1 MNPKIK
7 ELRKKAMQLP
17 LTPGVYLMKN
27 RRSEIISVGKAK
39 ALKNR
44 VSQYFGSEHNHTVKV
59 RKMVENVDDFDVI
72 LTDSEFEA
80 LVLECSLIKQHSPK
94 YNILLKDDKGYSY
107 IKVTPGKWRNIYAVL
122 QREDDGA
129 KYIGPYMSSFAA
141 RNTVDEAKKI
151 FRLPQCNKVFPRDF
165 GKSRPCLNF
174 FIGQCSGVCSGK
186 VPFSPYNEAVEDAL
200 AFIKEGGT
208 AALADLQKR
217 MEDAAENLEF
227 EKAARLRDRI
237 AAIKR
242 LGGKQKV
249 MSADVREQDVF
260 ALVTGAASSGKACL
274 SVLRFADGRLYDS
287 ENFITDVPEDT
298 AETLAELIRSFYMI
312 RDFVPRRVSVDGEVA
327 DSELLERWLSE
338 RKGKKVIISHS
349 TAGEQKKLF
358 EMCRSNA
365 AQYLTPLTGTAGR
378 KTAALDE
385 LAGMLG
391 LPAAPEFIES
401 YDISHTAGSDNVA
414 GMIVFRN
421 GEPYRRGYRRFM
433 IKGFTGQDDY
443 TVNHLVSAEDIAIMS
458 RELLRHETIL
468 QYTSIWMDTI
478 RNGAFGLSNTNR
490 LIRFYP
496 GATGLKT
503 GSTSKSGLCISATA
517 RRDGRHLIAVIMGSP
532 TREIRNEMAKKLLD
546 WGFSSFAM
554 YRNPAAQRGN
564 IRILGGTVEQC
575 AVEYGEFTHLM
586 KKGTERDVVYEIML
600 PESAAA
606 PLHKGDAVGKI
617 VYRLG
622 EEILGEADIVAAEDV
637 EKISFTGLLGRMLRI
652 LLLRP

>member
-27 RRSEIISVGKAK
+27 SSSEIIYVGKAK

-151 FRLPQCNKVFPRDF
+151 FRLPQCSKVFPRDF

-186 VPFSPYNEAVEDAL
+186 VPFSQYNEAVEDAL

-338 RKGKKVIISHS
+338 KKGKKVIISHS

-443 TVNHLVSAEDIAIMS
+443 ASMRQVVTRRFVHYKAGDKGFDEAPDLLLIDGGVTHAKVAVAALQELNLSFPVFGMVKDDRHRTRALVTPEGEEIRIDNNQAIFS
-458 RELLRHETIL
+458 LIGQIQEETHRFAITYHRQLRSKRLRYSELDGIPGIGAKRKQELLR
-468 QYTSIWMDTI
+468 QFKS
-478 RNGAFGLSNTNR
+478 LSA
-490 LIRFYP
+490 I
-496 GATGLKT
+496 GQAT
-503 GSTSKSGLCISATA
+503 
-517 RRDGRHLIAVIMGSP
+517 
-532 TREIRNEMAKKLLD
+532 
-546 WGFSSFAM
+546 
-554 YRNPAAQRGN
+554 
-564 IRILGGTVEQC
+564 
-575 AVEYGEFTHLM
+575 
-586 KKGTERDVVYEIML
+586 L
-600 PESAAA
+600 PELERLLPKDAAA
-606 PLHKGDAVGKI
+606 AVYHHFREK
-617 VYRLG
+617 G
-622 EEILGEADIVAAEDV
+622 EE
-637 EKISFTGLLGRMLRI
+637 
-652 LLLRP
+652 

>member
-27 RRSEIISVGKAK
+27 SSSEIIYVGKAK

-165 GKSRPCLNF
+165 GKNRPCLNF

-186 VPFSPYNEAVEDAL
+186 VPFSQYNEAVEDAL

-287 ENFITDVPEDT
+287 ENFITDVPEDA
-298 AETLAELIRSFYMI
+298 AEAMAELIRSFYMI

-338 RKGKKVIISHS
+338 KKGKKVIISHS

-443 TVNHLVSAEDIAIMS
+443 ASMAEVLDRRFTRYEEEKESGEGFGRLPDLILLDGGKGQVSAVEPILKKHGLENIPLFGMVKDGSHRTRAIAKSGGEIAFTSKRRAFTLVAEIQEEVHRFAVTYHRQKHKASALSSTLTDIPGVGPS
-458 RELLRHETIL
+458 RAKALLRHFKTVTAIKNAGVDELKNVSGISDSMAQTIYDAL
-468 QYTSIWMDTI
+468 
-478 RNGAFGLSNTNR
+478 
-490 LIRFYP
+490 
-496 GATGLKT
+496 
-503 GSTSKSGLCISATA
+503 
-517 RRDGRHLIAVIMGSP
+517 H
-532 TREIRNEMAKKLLD
+532 
-546 WGFSSFAM
+546 
-554 YRNPAAQRGN
+554 
-564 IRILGGTVEQC
+564 
-575 AVEYGEFTHLM
+575 
-586 KKGTERDVVYEIML
+586 
-600 PESAAA
+600 PES
-606 PLHKGDAVGKI
+606 
-617 VYRLG
+617 
-622 EEILGEADIVAAEDV
+622 
-637 EKISFTGLLGRMLRI
+637 
-652 LLLRP
+652 

>member
-27 RRSEIISVGKAK
+27 SSSEIIYVGKAK

-165 GKSRPCLNF
+165 GKNRPCLNF

-186 VPFSPYNEAVEDAL
+186 VPFSQYNEAVEDAL

-338 RKGKKVIISHS
+338 KKGKKVIISHS

-443 TVNHLVSAEDIAIMS
+443 ASMAEVLDRRFTRYEEEKESGESFGRLPDLILLDGGKGQVSAVEPILKKHGLENIPLFGMVKDGSHRTRAIAKSGGEIAFTSKRRAFTLVAEIQEEVHRFAVTYHRQKHKASALSSTLTDIPGVGPS
-458 RELLRHETIL
+458 RAKALLRHFKTVTAIKNASVDELKNVSGISDSMAQTIYDAL
-468 QYTSIWMDTI
+468 
-478 RNGAFGLSNTNR
+478 
-490 LIRFYP
+490 
-496 GATGLKT
+496 
-503 GSTSKSGLCISATA
+503 
-517 RRDGRHLIAVIMGSP
+517 H
-532 TREIRNEMAKKLLD
+532 
-546 WGFSSFAM
+546 
-554 YRNPAAQRGN
+554 
-564 IRILGGTVEQC
+564 
-575 AVEYGEFTHLM
+575 
-586 KKGTERDVVYEIML
+586 
-600 PESAAA
+600 PES
-606 PLHKGDAVGKI
+606 
-617 VYRLG
+617 
-622 EEILGEADIVAAEDV
+622 
-637 EKISFTGLLGRMLRI
+637 
-652 LLLRP
+652 

>member
-27 RRSEIISVGKAK
+27 SSSEIIYVGKAK

-165 GKSRPCLNF
+165 GNSRPCLNF

-186 VPFSPYNEAVEDAL
+186 VPFSQYNEAVEDAL

-338 RKGKKVIISHS
+338 KKGKKVIISHS

-443 TVNHLVSAEDIAIMS
+443 ASMAEVLDRRFTRYEEEKESGEGFGRLPDLILLDGGKGQVSAVEPILKKHGLENIPLFGMVKDGSHRTRAIAKSGGEIAFTSKRRAFTLVAEIQEEVHRFAVTYHRQKHKASALSSTLTDIPGVGPS
-458 RELLRHETIL
+458 RAKALLRHFKTVTAIKNASVDELKNVSGISDSMAQTIYDAL
-468 QYTSIWMDTI
+468 
-478 RNGAFGLSNTNR
+478 
-490 LIRFYP
+490 
-496 GATGLKT
+496 
-503 GSTSKSGLCISATA
+503 
-517 RRDGRHLIAVIMGSP
+517 H
-532 TREIRNEMAKKLLD
+532 
-546 WGFSSFAM
+546 
-554 YRNPAAQRGN
+554 
-564 IRILGGTVEQC
+564 
-575 AVEYGEFTHLM
+575 
-586 KKGTERDVVYEIML
+586 
-600 PESAAA
+600 PES
-606 PLHKGDAVGKI
+606 
-617 VYRLG
+617 
-622 EEILGEADIVAAEDV
+622 
-637 EKISFTGLLGRMLRI
+637 
-652 LLLRP
+652 

>member
-27 RRSEIISVGKAK
+27 SSSEIIYVGKAK

-165 GKSRPCLNF
+165 GKNRPCLNF

-186 VPFSPYNEAVEDAL
+186 VPFSQYNEAVEDAL

-298 AETLAELIRSFYMI
+298 SETLAELIRSFYMI

-338 RKGKKVIISHS
+338 KKGKKVIISHS

-443 TVNHLVSAEDIAIMS
+443 ASMAEVLDRRFTRYEEEKESGEGFGRLPDLILLDGGKGQVSAVEPILKKHGLENIPLFGMVKDGSHRTRAIAKSGGEIAFTSKRRAFTLVAEIQEEVHRFAVTYHRQKHKASALSSTLTDIPGVGPS
-458 RELLRHETIL
+458 RAKALLRHFKTVTAIKNASVDELKNVPGISDSMAQTIYDAL
-468 QYTSIWMDTI
+468 
-478 RNGAFGLSNTNR
+478 
-490 LIRFYP
+490 
-496 GATGLKT
+496 
-503 GSTSKSGLCISATA
+503 
-517 RRDGRHLIAVIMGSP
+517 H
-532 TREIRNEMAKKLLD
+532 
-546 WGFSSFAM
+546 
-554 YRNPAAQRGN
+554 
-564 IRILGGTVEQC
+564 
-575 AVEYGEFTHLM
+575 
-586 KKGTERDVVYEIML
+586 
-600 PESAAA
+600 PES
-606 PLHKGDAVGKI
+606 
-617 VYRLG
+617 
-622 EEILGEADIVAAEDV
+622 
-637 EKISFTGLLGRMLRI
+637 
-652 LLLRP
+652 

>member
-27 RRSEIISVGKAK
+27 SSSEIIYVGKAK

-107 IKVTPGKWRNIYAVL
+107 IKVTSGKWRNIYAVL

-151 FRLPQCNKVFPRDF
+151 FRLPQCSKVFPRDF
-165 GKSRPCLNF
+165 GKNRPCLNF

-186 VPFSPYNEAVEDAL
+186 VPFSQYNEAVEDAL

-298 AETLAELIRSFYMI
+298 SETLAELIRSFYMI

-338 RKGKKVIISHS
+338 KKGKKVIISHS

-443 TVNHLVSAEDIAIMS
+443 ASMAEVLDRRFTRYEEEKESGEGFGRLPDLILLDGGKGQVSAVEPILKKHGLENIPLFGMVKDGSHRTRAIAKSGGEIAFTSKRRAFTLVAEIQEEVHRFAVTYHRQKHKASALSSTLTDIPGVGPS
-458 RELLRHETIL
+458 RAKSLLRHFKTVTAIKNAGVDELKNVSGISDSMAQTIYDAL
-468 QYTSIWMDTI
+468 
-478 RNGAFGLSNTNR
+478 
-490 LIRFYP
+490 
-496 GATGLKT
+496 
-503 GSTSKSGLCISATA
+503 
-517 RRDGRHLIAVIMGSP
+517 H
-532 TREIRNEMAKKLLD
+532 
-546 WGFSSFAM
+546 
-554 YRNPAAQRGN
+554 
-564 IRILGGTVEQC
+564 
-575 AVEYGEFTHLM
+575 
-586 KKGTERDVVYEIML
+586 
-600 PESAAA
+600 PES
-606 PLHKGDAVGKI
+606 
-617 VYRLG
+617 
-622 EEILGEADIVAAEDV
+622 
-637 EKISFTGLLGRMLRI
+637 
-652 LLLRP
+652 

>member
-27 RRSEIISVGKAK
+27 SSSEIIYVGKAK

-174 FIGQCSGVCSGK
+174 FIDQCSGVCSGK
-186 VPFSPYNEAVEDAL
+186 VPFSQYNEAVEDAL

-338 RKGKKVIISHS
+338 KKGKKVIISHS

-421 GEPYRRGYRRFM
+421 GEPYRRGYRRFT

-443 TVNHLVSAEDIAIMS
+443 ASMAEVLDRRFTRYEEEKERGEGFGRLPELILLDGGKGQVSAVEPILKKHGLENIPLFGMVKDGSHRTRAIAKSGGEIAFTSKRRAFTLVAEIQEEVHRFAVTYHRQKHKASALSSTLTDIPGVGPS
-458 RELLRHETIL
+458 RAKALLRHFKTVTAIKNASVDELKNVSGISDSMAQTIYDAL
-468 QYTSIWMDTI
+468 
-478 RNGAFGLSNTNR
+478 
-490 LIRFYP
+490 
-496 GATGLKT
+496 
-503 GSTSKSGLCISATA
+503 
-517 RRDGRHLIAVIMGSP
+517 H
-532 TREIRNEMAKKLLD
+532 
-546 WGFSSFAM
+546 
-554 YRNPAAQRGN
+554 
-564 IRILGGTVEQC
+564 
-575 AVEYGEFTHLM
+575 
-586 KKGTERDVVYEIML
+586 
-600 PESAAA
+600 PES
-606 PLHKGDAVGKI
+606 
-617 VYRLG
+617 
-622 EEILGEADIVAAEDV
+622 
-637 EKISFTGLLGRMLRI
+637 
-652 LLLRP
+652 

>member
-1 MNPKIK
+1 MNPKLS
-7 ELRKKAMQLP
+7 ELRRKAMQLP

-27 RRSEIISVGKAK
+27 SRSEIIYVGKAK

-44 VSQYFGSEHNHTVKV
+44 VSQYFGSQNNHTVKV

-107 IKVTPGKWRNIYAVL
+107 IKVTSGKWRNIYAVL
-122 QREDDGA
+122 QRDDDDA
-129 KYIGPYMSSFAA
+129 SYIGPYTSSFAV

-165 GKSRPCLNF
+165 GKSRPCLNY

-186 VPFSPYNEAVEDAL
+186 VPFEQYDEAVSDAL
-200 AFIKEGGT
+200 AFIKDGGT
-208 AALADLQKR
+208 KAIADLQQR
-217 MEDAAENLEF
+217 MEKAAEELEF

-249 MSADVREQDVF
+249 MSAEIKEQDIF
-260 ALVTGAASSGKACL
+260 ALVTGASSSGKACL

-287 ENFITDVPEDT
+287 ENFITDAPENT
-298 AETLAELIRSFYMI
+298 AETMEQLIRSFYLI
-312 RDFVPRRVSVDGEVA
+312 RDFVPKRVSVECEIA

-338 RKGKKVIISHS
+338 KKGKRVIISHS

-365 AQYLTPLTGTAGR
+365 AQYLAPLTGASGR

-385 LAGMLG
+385 LAGLLG
-391 LPAAPEFIES
+391 LSAAPEFIEA

-414 GMIVFRN
+414 GMVVFRN
-421 GEPYRRGYRRFM
+421 GEPYRKGYRRFV

-443 TVNHLVSAEDIAIMS
+443 ASMAEVLDRRLTRYEEERESGEGFGRLPDLILLDGGKGQVSAVEPILKKHSLENIPLFGMVKDGSHRTRAIAMS
-458 RELLRHETIL
+458 GGEIALSSKRRAFTLVAEIQEEVHRFAVTYHRQKHKSSALSGTLTEIPGVGPAKAKALLRHFKTITAIKKAGIDEL
-468 QYTSIWMDTI
+468 KSV
-478 RNGAFGLSNTNR
+478 
-490 LIRFYP
+490 P
-496 GATGLKT
+496 G
-503 GSTSKSGLCISATA
+503 ISDATA
-517 RRDGRHLIAVIMGSP
+517 QTIYDA
-532 TREIRNEMAKKLLD
+532 
-546 WGFSSFAM
+546 
-554 YRNPAAQRGN
+554 
-564 IRILGGTVEQC
+564 
-575 AVEYGEFTHLM
+575 
-586 KKGTERDVVYEIML
+586 
-600 PESAAA
+600 
-606 PLHKGDAVGKI
+606 LHK
-617 VYRLG
+617 
-622 EEILGEADIVAAEDV
+622 
-637 EKISFTGLLGRMLRI
+637 
-652 LLLRP
+652 

>member
-27 RRSEIISVGKAK
+27 SSSEIIYVGKAK

-165 GKSRPCLNF
+165 GKNRPCLNF

-186 VPFSPYNEAVEDAL
+186 VPFSQYNEAVEDAL

-260 ALVTGAASSGKACL
+260 AHVTGAASSGKACL

-338 RKGKKVIISHS
+338 KKGKKVIISHS

-443 TVNHLVSAEDIAIMS
+443 ASMAEVLDRRFTRYEEEKESGEGFGRLPDLILLDGGKGQVSAVEPILKKHGLENIPLFGMVKDGSHRTRAIAKSGGEIAFTSKRRAFTLVAEIQEEVHRFAVTYHRQKHKASALSSTLTDIPGVGPS
-458 RELLRHETIL
+458 RAKALLRHFKTVTAIKNASVDELKNVSGISDSMAQTIYDAL
-468 QYTSIWMDTI
+468 
-478 RNGAFGLSNTNR
+478 
-490 LIRFYP
+490 
-496 GATGLKT
+496 
-503 GSTSKSGLCISATA
+503 
-517 RRDGRHLIAVIMGSP
+517 H
-532 TREIRNEMAKKLLD
+532 
-546 WGFSSFAM
+546 
-554 YRNPAAQRGN
+554 
-564 IRILGGTVEQC
+564 
-575 AVEYGEFTHLM
+575 
-586 KKGTERDVVYEIML
+586 
-600 PESAAA
+600 PES
-606 PLHKGDAVGKI
+606 
-617 VYRLG
+617 
-622 EEILGEADIVAAEDV
+622 
-637 EKISFTGLLGRMLRI
+637 
-652 LLLRP
+652 

>member
-27 RRSEIISVGKAK
+27 SSSEIIYVGKAK

-165 GKSRPCLNF
+165 GKNRPCLNF

-186 VPFSPYNEAVEDAL
+186 VPFSQYNEAVEDAL

-338 RKGKKVIISHS
+338 KKGKKVIISHS

-443 TVNHLVSAEDIAIMS
+443 ASMAEVLDRRFTRYEEEKESGEGFGRLPDLILLDGGKGQVSAVEPILKKHGLENIPLFGMVKDGSHRTRAIAKSGGEIAFTSKRRAFTLVAEIQEEVHRFAVTYHRQKHKASALSSTLTDIPGVGPS
-458 RELLRHETIL
+458 RAKALLRHFKTVTAIKNASVDELKNVSGISDSMAQTIYDAL
-468 QYTSIWMDTI
+468 
-478 RNGAFGLSNTNR
+478 
-490 LIRFYP
+490 
-496 GATGLKT
+496 
-503 GSTSKSGLCISATA
+503 
-517 RRDGRHLIAVIMGSP
+517 H
-532 TREIRNEMAKKLLD
+532 
-546 WGFSSFAM
+546 
-554 YRNPAAQRGN
+554 
-564 IRILGGTVEQC
+564 
-575 AVEYGEFTHLM
+575 
-586 KKGTERDVVYEIML
+586 
-600 PESAAA
+600 PES
-606 PLHKGDAVGKI
+606 
-617 VYRLG
+617 
-622 EEILGEADIVAAEDV
+622 
-637 EKISFTGLLGRMLRI
+637 
-652 LLLRP
+652 

>member
-27 RRSEIISVGKAK
+27 SSSEIIYVGKAK

-174 FIGQCSGVCSGK
+174 FIDQCSGVCSGK
-186 VPFSPYNEAVEDAL
+186 VPFSQYNEAVEDAL

-338 RKGKKVIISHS
+338 KKGKKVIISHS

-421 GEPYRRGYRRFM
+421 GESYRRGYRRFM

-443 TVNHLVSAEDIAIMS
+443 ASMAEVLDRRFTRYEEEKESGEGFGRLPDLILLDGGKGQVSAVEPILKKHGLENIPLFGMVKDGSHRTRAIAKSGGEIAFTSKRRAFTLVAEIQEEVHRFAVTYHRQKHKASALSSTLTDIPGVGPS
-458 RELLRHETIL
+458 RAKALLRHFKTVTAIKNASVDELKNVSGISDSMAQTIYDAL
-468 QYTSIWMDTI
+468 
-478 RNGAFGLSNTNR
+478 
-490 LIRFYP
+490 
-496 GATGLKT
+496 
-503 GSTSKSGLCISATA
+503 
-517 RRDGRHLIAVIMGSP
+517 H
-532 TREIRNEMAKKLLD
+532 
-546 WGFSSFAM
+546 
-554 YRNPAAQRGN
+554 
-564 IRILGGTVEQC
+564 
-575 AVEYGEFTHLM
+575 
-586 KKGTERDVVYEIML
+586 
-600 PESAAA
+600 PES
-606 PLHKGDAVGKI
+606 
-617 VYRLG
+617 
-622 EEILGEADIVAAEDV
+622 
-637 EKISFTGLLGRMLRI
+637 
-652 LLLRP
+652 

>member
-27 RRSEIISVGKAK
+27 SSSEIIYVGKAK

-165 GKSRPCLNF
+165 GKSRPCLNS

-186 VPFSPYNEAVEDAL
+186 VPFSQYNEAVEDAL

-217 MEDAAENLEF
+217 MEDAAESLEF

-287 ENFITDVPEDT
+287 ENFITDVPEDA
-298 AETLAELIRSFYMI
+298 AEAMAELIRSFYMI

-338 RKGKKVIISHS
+338 KKGKKVIISHS

-443 TVNHLVSAEDIAIMS
+443 ASMAEVLDRRFTRYEEEKESGEGFGRLPDLILLDGGKGQVSAVEPILKKHGLENIPLFGMVKDGSHRTRAIAKSGGEIAFTSKRRAFTLVAEIQEEVHRFAVTYHRQKHKASALSSTLTDIPGVGPS
-458 RELLRHETIL
+458 RAKALLRHFKTVTAIKNAGVDELKNVSGISDSMAQTIYDAL
-468 QYTSIWMDTI
+468 
-478 RNGAFGLSNTNR
+478 
-490 LIRFYP
+490 
-496 GATGLKT
+496 
-503 GSTSKSGLCISATA
+503 
-517 RRDGRHLIAVIMGSP
+517 H
-532 TREIRNEMAKKLLD
+532 
-546 WGFSSFAM
+546 
-554 YRNPAAQRGN
+554 
-564 IRILGGTVEQC
+564 
-575 AVEYGEFTHLM
+575 
-586 KKGTERDVVYEIML
+586 
-600 PESAAA
+600 PES
-606 PLHKGDAVGKI
+606 
-617 VYRLG
+617 
-622 EEILGEADIVAAEDV
+622 
-637 EKISFTGLLGRMLRI
+637 
-652 LLLRP
+652 

>member
-27 RRSEIISVGKAK
+27 SSSEIIYVGKAK

-174 FIGQCSGVCSGK
+174 FIGQCSGGRSGE
-186 VPFSPYNEAVEDAL
+186 VALSQYNEAVEDAL

-217 MEDAAENLEF
+217 MEDAAESLEF

-287 ENFITDVPEDT
+287 ENFITDVPEDA
-298 AETLAELIRSFYMI
+298 AEAMAELIRSFYMI

-338 RKGKKVIISHS
+338 KKGKKVIISHS

-443 TVNHLVSAEDIAIMS
+443 ASMAEVLDRRFTRYEEEKESGEGFGRLPDLILLDGGKGQVSAVEPILKKHGLENIPLFGMVKDGSHRTRAIAKSGGEIAFTSKRRAFTLVAEIQEEVHRFAVTYHRQKHKASALSSTLTDIPGVGPS
-458 RELLRHETIL
+458 RAKALLRH
-468 QYTSIWMDTI
+468 
-478 RNGAFGLSNTNR
+478 F
-490 LIRFYP
+490 
-496 GATGLKT
+496 KT
-503 GSTSKSGLCISATA
+503 
-517 RRDGRHLIAVIMGSP
+517 
-532 TREIRNEMAKKLLD
+532 
-546 WGFSSFAM
+546 
-554 YRNPAAQRGN
+554 
-564 IRILGGTVEQC
+564 
-575 AVEYGEFTHLM
+575 
-586 KKGTERDVVYEIML
+586 
-600 PESAAA
+600 
-606 PLHKGDAVGKI
+606 
-617 VYRLG
+617 
-622 EEILGEADIVAAEDV
+622 VAAIKNAGVDELKNV
-637 EKISFTGLLGRMLRI
+637 LGISDSMAQTIYDALHSES
-652 LLLRP
+652 

>member
-27 RRSEIISVGKAK
+27 SSSEIIYVGKAK

-107 IKVTPGKWRNIYAVL
+107 IKVTSGKWRNIYAVL

-186 VPFSPYNEAVEDAL
+186 VPFSQYNEAVEDAL

-338 RKGKKVIISHS
+338 KKGKKVIISHS

-385 LAGMLG
+385 LALLALAHDLLFNVADDVADGGEG
-391 LPAAPEFIES
+391 LFVFAIGRIGLEGFDDLFLHELAGVLAGHLFGHAHGGFEAGSGGKFFDAGEQGRVVFLRGEGHLRLACELAQLDLRFDEGLDFLAAPFEGV
-401 YDISHTAGSDNVA
+401 DDH
-414 GMIVFRN
+414 VFGN
-421 GEPYRRGYRRFM
+421 
-433 IKGFTGQDDY
+433 KGGFAF
-443 TVNHLVSAEDIAIMS
+443 NHD
-458 RELLRHETIL
+458 
-468 QYTSIWMDTI
+468 
-478 RNGAFGLSNTNR
+478 
-490 LIRFYP
+490 
-496 GATGLKT
+496 
-503 GSTSKSGLCISATA
+503 
-517 RRDGRHLIAVIMGSP
+517 
-532 TREIRNEMAKKLLD
+532 
-546 WGFSSFAM
+546 
-554 YRNPAAQRGN
+554 QR
-564 IRILGGTVEQC
+564 
-575 AVEYGEFTHLM
+575 
-586 KKGTERDVVYEIML
+586 
-600 PESAAA
+600 
-606 PLHKGDAVGKI
+606 VG
-617 VYRLG
+617 
-622 EEILGEADIVAAEDV
+622 
-637 EKISFTGLLGRMLRI
+637 
-652 LLLRP
+652 

>member
-27 RRSEIISVGKAK
+27 SSSEIIYVGKAK

-174 FIGQCSGVCSGK
+174 FIDQCSGVCSGK
-186 VPFSPYNEAVEDAL
+186 VPFSQYNEAVEDAL

-208 AALADLQKR
+208 AALTDLQKR

-338 RKGKKVIISHS
+338 KKGKKVIISHS

-365 AQYLTPLTGTAGR
+365 AQYLTPLTGTTGR

-443 TVNHLVSAEDIAIMS
+443 ASMAEVLDRRFTRYEEEKESGEGFGRLPDLILLDGGKGQVSAVEPILKKHGLENIPLFGMVKDGSHRTRAIAKSGGEIAFTSKRRAFTLVAEIQEEVHRFAVTYHRQKHKASALSSTLTDIPGVGPS
-458 RELLRHETIL
+458 RAKALLRHFKTVTAIKNAGVDELKNVSGISDSMAQTIYDAL
-468 QYTSIWMDTI
+468 
-478 RNGAFGLSNTNR
+478 
-490 LIRFYP
+490 
-496 GATGLKT
+496 
-503 GSTSKSGLCISATA
+503 
-517 RRDGRHLIAVIMGSP
+517 H
-532 TREIRNEMAKKLLD
+532 
-546 WGFSSFAM
+546 
-554 YRNPAAQRGN
+554 
-564 IRILGGTVEQC
+564 
-575 AVEYGEFTHLM
+575 
-586 KKGTERDVVYEIML
+586 
-600 PESAAA
+600 PES
-606 PLHKGDAVGKI
+606 
-617 VYRLG
+617 
-622 EEILGEADIVAAEDV
+622 
-637 EKISFTGLLGRMLRI
+637 
-652 LLLRP
+652 

>member
-1 MNPKIK
+1 MNLKIK

-27 RRSEIISVGKAK
+27 SSSEIIYVGKAK

-165 GKSRPCLNF
+165 GKRRPCLNF

-186 VPFSPYNEAVEDAL
+186 VPFSQYNEAVEDAL

-338 RKGKKVIISHS
+338 KKGKKVIISHS

-401 YDISHTAGSDNVA
+401 YDISHPAGSDNVA

-443 TVNHLVSAEDIAIMS
+443 ASMAEVLDRRFTRYEEEKESGEGFGRLPDLILLDGGKGQVSAVEPILKKHGLENIPLFGMVKDGSHRTRAIAKSGGEIAFTSKRRAFTLVAEIQEEVHRFAVTYHRQKHKASALSSTLTDIPGVGPS
-458 RELLRHETIL
+458 RAKALLRHFKTVTAIKNASVDELKNVSGISDSMAQTIYDAL
-468 QYTSIWMDTI
+468 
-478 RNGAFGLSNTNR
+478 
-490 LIRFYP
+490 
-496 GATGLKT
+496 
-503 GSTSKSGLCISATA
+503 
-517 RRDGRHLIAVIMGSP
+517 H
-532 TREIRNEMAKKLLD
+532 
-546 WGFSSFAM
+546 
-554 YRNPAAQRGN
+554 
-564 IRILGGTVEQC
+564 
-575 AVEYGEFTHLM
+575 
-586 KKGTERDVVYEIML
+586 
-600 PESAAA
+600 PES
-606 PLHKGDAVGKI
+606 
-617 VYRLG
+617 
-622 EEILGEADIVAAEDV
+622 
-637 EKISFTGLLGRMLRI
+637 
-652 LLLRP
+652 

>member
-27 RRSEIISVGKAK
+27 SSSEIIYVGKAK

-165 GKSRPCLNF
+165 GKNRPCLNF

-186 VPFSPYNEAVEDAL
+186 VPFSQYNEAVEDAL

-327 DSELLERWLSE
+327 DSVLLERWLSE
-338 RKGKKVIISHS
+338 KKGKKVIISHS

-443 TVNHLVSAEDIAIMS
+443 ASMAEVLDRRFTRYEEEKESGEGFGRLPDLILLDGGKGQVSAVEPILKKHGLENIPLFGMVKDGSHRTRAIAKSGGEIAFTSKRRAFTLVAEIQEEVHRFAVTYHRQKHKASALSSTLTDIPGVGSS
-458 RELLRHETIL
+458 RAKSLLRHFKTVTAIKNASVDELKNVSGISDSMAQTIYDAL
-468 QYTSIWMDTI
+468 
-478 RNGAFGLSNTNR
+478 
-490 LIRFYP
+490 
-496 GATGLKT
+496 
-503 GSTSKSGLCISATA
+503 
-517 RRDGRHLIAVIMGSP
+517 H
-532 TREIRNEMAKKLLD
+532 
-546 WGFSSFAM
+546 
-554 YRNPAAQRGN
+554 
-564 IRILGGTVEQC
+564 
-575 AVEYGEFTHLM
+575 
-586 KKGTERDVVYEIML
+586 
-600 PESAAA
+600 PES
-606 PLHKGDAVGKI
+606 
-617 VYRLG
+617 
-622 EEILGEADIVAAEDV
+622 
-637 EKISFTGLLGRMLRI
+637 
-652 LLLRP
+652 

>member
-27 RRSEIISVGKAK
+27 SSSEIIYVGKAK

-165 GKSRPCLNF
+165 GKNRPCLNF

-186 VPFSPYNEAVEDAL
+186 VPFSQYNEAVEDAL

-338 RKGKKVIISHS
+338 KKGKKVIISHS

-443 TVNHLVSAEDIAIMS
+443 ASMAEVLDRRFTRYEEEKESGEGFGRLPDLILLDGGKGQVSAVEPILKKHRLENIPLFGMVKDGSHRTRAIAKSGGEIAFTSKRRAFTLVAEIQEEVHRFAVTYHRQKHKASALSSTLTDIPGVGPS
-458 RELLRHETIL
+458 RAKALLRHFKTVTAIKNASVDELKNVSGISDSMAQTIYDAL
-468 QYTSIWMDTI
+468 
-478 RNGAFGLSNTNR
+478 
-490 LIRFYP
+490 
-496 GATGLKT
+496 
-503 GSTSKSGLCISATA
+503 
-517 RRDGRHLIAVIMGSP
+517 H
-532 TREIRNEMAKKLLD
+532 
-546 WGFSSFAM
+546 
-554 YRNPAAQRGN
+554 
-564 IRILGGTVEQC
+564 
-575 AVEYGEFTHLM
+575 
-586 KKGTERDVVYEIML
+586 
-600 PESAAA
+600 PES
-606 PLHKGDAVGKI
+606 
-617 VYRLG
+617 
-622 EEILGEADIVAAEDV
+622 
-637 EKISFTGLLGRMLRI
+637 
-652 LLLRP
+652 